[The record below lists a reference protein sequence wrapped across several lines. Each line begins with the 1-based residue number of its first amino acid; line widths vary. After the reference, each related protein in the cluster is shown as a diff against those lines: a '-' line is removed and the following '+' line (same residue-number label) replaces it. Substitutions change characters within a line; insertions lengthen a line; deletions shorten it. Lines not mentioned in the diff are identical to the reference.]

1 YCTHETQAAIMP
13 DKRSA
18 CTWALG
24 KSATDSPHRH
34 STRGPKAK
42 IFPDILAHVGDT
54 PMVRINKINKEY
66 GLECELLAKCEF
78 FNPGGSIKDRIGL
91 RMVQEA
97 ERDGILRSGSVI
109 IEPTSGNTGIGLAM
123 AAAIRGYRCVI
134 VLPEKM
140 SREKVDVLRALG
152 AEIVRTPTSAR
163 YDSPESH
170 LSVAF
175 RLCKE
180 IPGAVILDQYR
191 NPGNPLAHYDT
202 TAEEILEQCGGNVS
216 MVVMGAGTGGTITG
230 VARKI
235 KEKLPDCKI
244 IGVDPQGS
252 ILAVGAD
259 EPDDP
264 RVTMY
269 DVEGIGYDFIP
280 TVLEREL
287 VDKWYK
293 SNDSSSFLMARKLIS
308 AEGLLCGGSSGA
320 AMSVAVHAAK
330 SLKPGQKCVVV
341 LPDGVRNYM
350 TKFLSDTWMVER
362 GFMDLSS
369 EMSSKHWWW
378 NQTVR
383 SLKLC
388 IPLTLLPS
396 VTCQEAIELMS
407 AESID
412 QVPVVDASGMVLGM
426 VSLGNL
432 MSKILARLIDAGTPV
447 SKAAYDQFKKVT
459 LDTTLGKLSTI
470 LEHGHFALVVAE
482 QMQVAGT
489 ASIRKEVVI
498 GIVTNIDL
506 LRYITKRE
514 KQRGDLPSLKEKE
527 PSD

>member
-1 YCTHETQAAIMP
+1 
-13 DKRSA
+13 
-18 CTWALG
+18 
-24 KSATDSPHRH
+24 
-34 STRGPKAK
+34 
-42 IFPDILAHVGDT
+42 
-54 PMVRINKINKEY
+54 
-66 GLECELLAKCEF
+66 
-78 FNPGGSIKDRIGL
+78 
-91 RMVQEA
+91 
-97 ERDGILRSGSVI
+97 
-109 IEPTSGNTGIGLAM
+109 
-123 AAAIRGYRCVI
+123 
-134 VLPEKM
+134 
-140 SREKVDVLRALG
+140 
-152 AEIVRTPTSAR
+152 
-163 YDSPESH
+163 
-170 LSVAF
+170 
-175 RLCKE
+175 
-180 IPGAVILDQYR
+180 
-191 NPGNPLAHYDT
+191 
-202 TAEEILEQCGGNVS
+202 

-369 EMSSKHWWW
+369 EMSSKH
-378 NQTVR
+378 
-383 SLKLC
+383 C
-388 IPLTLLPS
+388 
-396 VTCQEAIELMS
+396 
-407 AESID
+407 
-412 QVPVVDASGMVLGM
+412 MVLGM

-432 MSKILARLIDAGTPV
+432 MSKILARLIDTGTPV

-489 ASIRKEVVI
+489 ASMRKEVVI

-514 KQRGDLPSLKEKE
+514 KRGDLHSLKEKE
-527 PSD
+527 PID